1 MAVVIRLKTM
11 GTKKKIKHR
20 VVVTD
25 SKFPR
30 NGRFLEEVGYW
41 DPSREPANTKI
52 KLGETAEIPV
62 TRYVRMP
69 PRGAPA
75 GTPPRNPI
83 EVLAVGGGTNLYWSG
98 GDFSHVVSTSIDKWR

>member
-41 DPSREPANTKI
+41 DPSKTPAVMNI
-52 KLGETAEIPV
+52 KTERIAHWIKQGAKPSET
-62 TRYVRMP
+62 VRSILKK
-69 PRGAPA
+69 A
-75 GTPPRNPI
+75 GMKM
-83 EVLAVGGGTNLYWSG
+83 EAV
-98 GDFSHVVSTSIDKWR
+98 KRQ

>member
-20 VVVTD
+20 LVVTD

-41 DPSREPANTKI
+41 DPSKEPAAVKI
-52 KLGETAEIPV
+52 KAERVEHWIKN
-62 TRYVRMP
+62 
-69 PRGAPA
+69 GAKPSDTVKSILKKA
-75 GTPPRNPI
+75 GI
-83 EVLAVGGGTNLYWSG
+83 KTNNQ
-98 GDFSHVVSTSIDKWR
+98 

>member
-20 VVVTD
+20 IVVTD

-41 DPSREPANTKI
+41 DPSKDPAIMSVKNERVTHWM
-52 KLGETAEIPV
+52 KLGAKPSDT
-62 TRYVRMP
+62 VRSILKK
-69 PRGAPA
+69 A
-75 GTPPRNPI
+75 G
-83 EVLAVGGGTNLYWSG
+83 VKLS
-98 GDFSHVVSTSIDKWR
+98 

>member
-20 VVVTD
+20 LVVTD

-41 DPSREPANTKI
+41 DPSKEP
-52 KLGETAEIPV
+52 P
-62 TRYVRMP
+62 
-69 PRGAPA
+69 
-75 GTPPRNPI
+75 
-83 EVLAVGGGTNLYWSG
+83 
-98 GDFSHVVSTSIDKWR
+98 VVSVKVERVQHWVKQGAKPSETVRSILKKAGVKLT

>member
-20 VVVTD
+20 IVVTD

-41 DPSREPANTKI
+41 DPSKEPAVMSVKSDRVLHWMKQGAKPSETVRSILKKAGI
-52 KLGETAEIPV
+52 K
-62 TRYVRMP
+62 
-69 PRGAPA
+69 
-75 GTPPRNPI
+75 
-83 EVLAVGGGTNLYWSG
+83 
-98 GDFSHVVSTSIDKWR
+98 F

>member
-20 VVVTD
+20 IVVTD

-41 DPSREPANTKI
+41 DPSKEPPTMSVKTDRVQEWI
-52 KLGETAEIPV
+52 KKGAKPSDT
-62 TRYVRMP
+62 VRSILKK
-69 PRGAPA
+69 A
-75 GTPPRNPI
+75 G
-83 EVLAVGGGTNLYWSG
+83 VKY
-98 GDFSHVVSTSIDKWR
+98 

>member
-1 MAVVIRLKTM
+1 M

-41 DPSREPANTKI
+41 DPSKEPAVIKVDAERVQHWM
-52 KLGETAEIPV
+52 KLGARPSET
-62 TRYVRMP
+62 VRSILKK
-69 PRGAPA
+69 A
-75 GTPPRNPI
+75 G
-83 EVLAVGGGTNLYWSG
+83 VKLS
-98 GDFSHVVSTSIDKWR
+98 